1 MDEHISEI
9 IKDLSEAF
17 LAIVSS
23 ICLII
28 TTIVNARKK
37 SKKSKSKSRKRVKR

>member
-9 IKDLSEAF
+9 IKDLSEAL

-28 TTIVNARKK
+28 TTARKK

>member
-28 TTIVNARKK
+28 TTARKK
-37 SKKSKSKSRKRVKR
+37 SKKPKKKSRKRVKR

>member
-1 MDEHISEI
+1 MDEHISEIII

-28 TTIVNARKK
+28 TTARKK

>member
-28 TTIVNARKK
+28 TTAKK